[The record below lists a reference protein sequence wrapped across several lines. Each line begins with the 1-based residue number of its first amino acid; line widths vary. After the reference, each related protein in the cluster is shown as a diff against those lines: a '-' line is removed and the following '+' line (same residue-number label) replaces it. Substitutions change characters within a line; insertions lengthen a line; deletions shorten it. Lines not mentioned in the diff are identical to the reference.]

1 MSFLDQA
8 DPNFEADLDRGFQHE
23 RSLARRL
30 RKQLGPNS
38 AVKVGKQVKRPSAKF
53 HKQFTD
59 DGDLRVK
66 GYRVEARE
74 RDLDFT
80 CKDDFPYDTVIVD
93 TIECMK
99 KGDKKPVV
107 FFTESMKH
115 PEKGYSI
122 IVANTRQ
129 HWFKKK
135 EWIGRRGRY
144 RLLWYVAKE
153 HLSSIEDGIE
163 HLRSLPMS
171 EDPKFVSIDDSKWWT
186 EEDAAAEIEG
196 EKPPSV
202 DKNPELKKEADA

>member
-1 MSFLDQA
+1 MSFLDQV
-8 DPNFEADLDRGFQHE
+8 DPNFETDLDRGFQHE

-30 RKQLGPNS
+30 RKKLGPKS
-38 AVKVGKQVKRPSAKF
+38 AVKVGKQVKRPNAKL

-80 CKDDFPYDTVIVD
+80 SKDDFPYDTVIVD

-122 IVANTRQ
+122 IVSSTRQ

-153 HLSSIEDGIE
+153 HLSSIEDGVE
-163 HLRSLPMS
+163 YLRSLPMS
-171 EDPKFVSIDDSKWWT
+171 SDPKFASIDDNKWWT
-186 EEDAAAEIEG
+186 EEDAEAEV
-196 EKPPSV
+196 EKPPTTEEGP
-202 DKNPELKKEADA
+202 DPEKKKDA